1 MMPPTKIVTYQDDDI
16 DVRLVIARADI
27 RAGMR
32 RTRLQLDADAHD
44 KGKKARR
51 DDPDVRLLRR
61 FTYPDLMAAT
71 VEASGIPWPLAFE
84 DYLALPER
92 LGLAWEQA
100 VYELNPHWLP
110 PASEEAASE
119 EKKEPARNSTAA

>member
-1 MMPPTKIVTYQDDDI
+1 MPPTKTVSYHDEEI
-16 DVRLVIARADI
+16 DVRLTIARADI

-44 KGKKARR
+44 KGKKARNE
-51 DDPDVRLLRR
+51 DPDVRLLRR

-71 VEASGIPWPLAFE
+71 VEASGIPWPLGFE

-110 PASEEAASE
+110 PASEETASD
-119 EKKEPARNSTAA
+119 EKKEPARKSTAA

>member
-1 MMPPTKIVTYQDDDI
+1 MPPTKVVTYQDEEI
-16 DVRLVIARADI
+16 DVRLTITRADI

-32 RTRLQLDADAHD
+32 RTRLQLDADAHG
-44 KGKKARR
+44 KGKKARSE
-51 DDPDVRLLRR
+51 DPDVRLLRR

-71 VEASGIPWPLAFE
+71 VEASGIPWPLAFD

-100 VYELNPHWLP
+100 VYELNPHWLS
-110 PASEEAASE
+110 PASEEAVSE
-119 EKKEPARNSTAA
+119 EKKEPVQSSTDA